1 MIFLCSTYLGI
12 LLHITKFKKVG
23 DIRTYL
29 GIFWKALP
37 KTTRKFKMGRVHEGG
52 SEGEQIVLRDWE
64 KISSFSNI

>member
-1 MIFLCSTYLGI
+1 MSE
-12 LLHITKFKKVG
+12 HK
-23 DIRTYL
+23 YL

-37 KTTRKFKMGRVHEGG
+37 NTTRKFKRGRVHEGG